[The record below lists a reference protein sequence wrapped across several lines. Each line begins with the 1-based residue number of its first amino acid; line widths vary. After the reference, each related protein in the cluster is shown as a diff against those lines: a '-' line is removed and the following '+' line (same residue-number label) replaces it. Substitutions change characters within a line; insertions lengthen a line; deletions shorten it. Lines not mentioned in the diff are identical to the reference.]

1 MAAVSDDQ
9 VRDEAQRDGAQE
21 EAADRLKAQ
30 LGDLVDA
37 LREWGLMALGEKV
50 GGLTER
56 LTEYAETGG
65 GPGLMA
71 AITGAKAL
79 GEGKSP
85 MRALIGAGG
94 AGIKGKAGG
103 LLGGLFGGSDGG
115 GGGGGGGRKLKVTNI
130 VESID
135 VGVPR
140 RVAYNQWTQF
150 QDFPSFMKKVESV
163 EQEADEKLNW
173 KAQVFWSHRTWESTI
188 TKQVP
193 DDQIVWRSKGAKG
206 YVDGAVT
213 FHELAPNLTRILV
226 VLEYHPQ
233 GLFERTGNIWRAQ
246 GRRAR
251 LELKH
256 FRRHVMTQVLLHAD
270 EVEGWR
276 GEIRDSE
283 VVKDHE
289 TAVTEEQDEREPGD
303 EEQDDREPG
312 GNDEYAGEPDRDEYA
327 EAREYAG
334 DAGPGGAGHAGPGG
348 AGEAGGAGEETAEP
362 GERQAAA
369 RRGRPAGA
377 AGASRGG
384 NGRAERAGRT
394 GRAGE
399 RPARAGRRTTSQG
412 GHG

>member
-1 MAAVSDDQ
+1 MTETLKERTSGPMSRLRA
-9 VRDEAQRDGAQE
+9 
-21 EAADRLKAQ
+21 EAADFV
-30 LGDLVDA
+30 G
-37 LREWGLMALGEKV
+37 ALGTRALSSV
-50 GGLTER
+50 QER
-56 LTEYAETGG
+56 IQGTTGRLSDYVEGGG

-71 AITGAKAL
+71 AVTGARDMAQ
-79 GEGKSP
+79 GKGPARS
-85 MRALIGAGG
+85 LLG
-94 AGIKGKAGG
+94 AGIAGLKEKVQGMFGKGGQG
-103 LLGGLFGGSDGG
+103 R
-115 GGGGGGGRKLKVTNI
+115 GGRKLKLTNI
-130 VESID
+130 VESVD
-135 VGVPR
+135 VGAPI
-140 RVAYNQWTQF
+140 RVVYDQWTQF
-150 QDFPSFMKKVESV
+150 ADFPKFMKKVENV
-163 EQEADEKLNW
+163 DQADDQKLNW
-173 KAQVFWSHRTWESTI
+173 KAQVFWSHRTWEATI
-188 TKQVP
+188 VEQVP
-193 DDQIVWRSKGAKG
+193 DSHIVWRSKGPKG
-206 YVDGAVT
+206 HVDGAVS
-213 FHELAPNLTRILV
+213 FHELAPNLTRVLL

-233 GLFERTGNIWRAQ
+233 GLFERTGNVWRAQ

-256 FRRHVMTQVLLHAD
+256 FRRHVMTEVLLHAD